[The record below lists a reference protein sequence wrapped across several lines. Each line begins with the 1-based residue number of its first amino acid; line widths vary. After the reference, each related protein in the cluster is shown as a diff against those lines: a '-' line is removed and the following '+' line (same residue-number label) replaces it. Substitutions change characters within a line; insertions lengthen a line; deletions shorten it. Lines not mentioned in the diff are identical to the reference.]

1 MAARLAH
8 TLHLL
13 WELMHQQAC
22 LLANAPKSPASS
34 SAECSFKAKE
44 RHKVTASGTLLGLGA
59 SIKALLSLAL

>member
-1 MAARLAH
+1 MAARLAR

-34 SAECSFKAKE
+34 SAECSFKCSQRKAQGDGK
-44 RHKVTASGTLLGLGA
+44 RDASRLG
-59 SIKALLSLAL
+59 S